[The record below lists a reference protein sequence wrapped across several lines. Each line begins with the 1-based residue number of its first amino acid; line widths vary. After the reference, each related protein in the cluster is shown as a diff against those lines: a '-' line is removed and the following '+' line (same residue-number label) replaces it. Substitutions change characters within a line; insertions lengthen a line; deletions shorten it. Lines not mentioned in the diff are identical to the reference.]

1 MKNKLIMILA
11 LEITYK
17 VAFTAAKLYSIY
29 FRIFGL
35 NCGFRNSSFLLKR
48 KAMHHNIIVIQA
60 LERVYKVTFTA
71 DELYSIRLRLMEYNS
86 SSVNVTLY
94 TLSRA

>member
-17 VAFTAAKLYSIY
+17 VAFTPAKLYSIY

-35 NCGFRNSSFLLKR
+35 NCGLGNSSFLLKR

-60 LERVYKVTFTA
+60 LEKTIQLCK
-71 DELYSIRLRLMEYNS
+71 DLYIGLI
-86 SSVNVTLY
+86 
-94 TLSRA
+94 